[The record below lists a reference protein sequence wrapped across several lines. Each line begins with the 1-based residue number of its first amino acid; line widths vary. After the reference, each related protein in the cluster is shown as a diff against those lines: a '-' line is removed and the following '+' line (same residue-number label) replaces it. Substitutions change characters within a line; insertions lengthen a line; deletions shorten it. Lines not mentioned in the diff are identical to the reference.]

1 MGCGRKVVAPRK
13 VKMTKATDTSRIIL
27 SLLASIDATNP
38 EEHLI
43 IADLYR
49 AIELIVEKNHQ

>member
-1 MGCGRKVVAPRK
+1 
-13 VKMTKATDTSRIIL
+13 MTKATDTSRIVL